1 VPAAFVIDWT
11 IPAQTI
17 GARCKKLSPQT
28 LERIAKGIE
37 RFGEEAAF
45 IASVYG
51 TGTNKSIER
60 PLGAITTSGGHHGLA
75 LSPFLV
81 QYYGRKDA
89 SSSINSPVPTLTG
102 APRHAL
108 VIPPPVQSSFIV
120 EYYSKGRIR
129 NLCEPLGGL
138 TTKER
143 FGLVINSGSADQT
156 PSIDRWGYR
165 MLSVTET
172 AGAMGF
178 PCTRLGASKDYA
190 IVGSNAMK
198 HRLVGQ
204 SVCPPVKR
212 AIVERLVDLLSSQI

>member
-1 VPAAFVIDWT
+1 MRKP
-11 IPAQTI
+11 
-17 GARCKKLSPQT
+17 T
-28 LERIAKGIE
+28 LGYTVWRGSGIYCVCVRNRNE
-37 RFGEEAAF
+37 QEYR
-45 IASVYG
+45 
-51 TGTNKSIER
+51 
-60 PLGAITTSGGHHGLA
+60 TTVRRNYDIRGHHGLA

-108 VIPPPVQSSFIV
+108 VNPPPVQSSFIV

-165 MLSVTET
+165 MLSVPET

-204 SVCPPVKR
+204 AVCPPVMR
-212 AIVERLVDLLSSQI
+212 AIVERLVDLLSSQR